1 MAIISG
7 MAALACT
14 LAVALPGPAGEDW
27 CGDWRIAEAARV
39 EWSEPPAL
47 QPVSDDALLGKT
59 VGFDANAVHGPSPLG
74 CAGATYERTKVMPQ
88 GLFQGLAAEM
98 PEKAEWL
105 AQALNLAP
113 DDAPTWRVAC
123 DTGAFDY
130 HLSRDAKLMLML
142 DQVIY
147 TLEPNRP

>member
-14 LAVALPGPAGEDW
+14 LAVALPGPDGEDW

-39 EWSEPPAL
+39 EWGEVPVL
-47 QPVSDDALLGKT
+47 QQVPEDALLGKT
-59 VGFDANAVHGPSPLG
+59 VGFDTSAVRGPLPLG
-74 CAGATYERTKVMPQ
+74 CAGAAYEWTNVMAQ
-88 GLFQGLAAEM
+88 GLFQGVAAEM

-105 AQALNLAP
+105 AQALNLARN
-113 DDAPTWRVAC
+113 DAPTWRVAC